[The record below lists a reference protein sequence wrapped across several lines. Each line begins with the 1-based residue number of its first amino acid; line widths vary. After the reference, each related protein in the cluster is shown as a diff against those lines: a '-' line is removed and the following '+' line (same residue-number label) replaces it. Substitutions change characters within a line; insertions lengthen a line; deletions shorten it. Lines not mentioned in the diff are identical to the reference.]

1 MCHNIKKV
9 KAEPLAKFNLNKNKM
24 HPLIYLYTYLCHAY
38 YVVIIFYILVIN
50 IFFMIYL
57 LIITC
62 LPGLHGP

>member
-57 LIITC
+57 
-62 LPGLHGP
+62 